1 MPVDSPNDSKPLRE
15 IKHMLNLEKESS
27 KDNSENTSSHTFT
40 PTSNVRNGFRR
51 KKGDSPFTYNLNLK
65 VKKEKK
71 QSNCT
76 NPDPWARIVGSRNT
90 AAIYMNGVATTALF
104 DTGAEIQ
111 LVSKQFCEDNEWEIQ
126 PIEKLTECSTVNGE
140 IFGYEG
146 FVEVN
151 VQIPGRD
158 FSEDHLFL
166 VTSEISHQKEIP
178 VVLGTYFIESLS
190 KYLHG
195 IDKDEFD
202 SLDYTV
208 KQAYLSW
215 VEATRIREKYGCEPP
230 LGFVKTTKTVLI
242 QAGTSREIHGLT
254 KIKHG
259 GYAVNCISEA
269 AIGQQLPKG
278 LKLIPGYSP
287 LSPGSCRVS
296 AVVENN
302 TGKDITIPA
311 RTTICQLGLANRIPK
326 LIYPGD
332 DCDNDHDPE
341 EVVDTDEG
349 LTYKQF
355 EQYKTVSDQLL
366 TESEIKSERTQPKV
380 VIEDIGPDM
389 EEDIK
394 TQNLNS
400 DNTENTS
407 IEDDGSWILNLI
419 DLSGLEDW
427 PEKLQQEAK
436 EMLKRNAKVFS
447 KDDMDMGRTNLVKH
461 HIKLTDPVPFKEA
474 YRKISPQMYDEVKT
488 HLQEMLDLGA
498 IRPSNSPWASA
509 IVLVRK
515 KDGRLRFCID
525 LRKLNNRTVK
535 DAYSLP
541 RIESILDSLGGAQIF
556 YTLDLKAG
564 YWQVEMAEECKAYTA
579 FTCGPLGFYEC
590 DTMPFGAT
598 NAPATFQRL
607 MHDCLGELNINWCIV
622 YLDDIIIFSD
632 TKEEHLKRLEAVFQK
647 LCAAGLKLK
656 PSKCFF
662 FREEIEYLG
671 YVVSGKG
678 ISTNPKK
685 IEAVAKWPTPK
696 TEYDVRSF
704 LGFVGYYRRFI
715 KNFSRITKP
724 VREVITGLENQSK
737 RTAKKTYIE
746 WTDAADTAFEHLKAM
761 CVSTPI
767 LAYPDYQ
774 LPFTLHTDS
783 STDGLGTLLYQ
794 KQDGK
799 LRVIAYASR
808 SVSKAESNYPAHKLE
823 FLALKW
829 AVCEKFHE
837 YLYGSKSF
845 EVFTDDNPLTYVLTS
860 AKLDACG
867 QRWVAKLANY
877 NFSIKYRCGVSNT
890 EADAL
895 SRIKWPEA
903 LSDNVYID
911 NGCMDTHVINAI
923 LTGAVTKSSLIES
936 VSCSTKVIPTELD
949 KETGKL
955 SSINWAKEQRLDP
968 NLGVIIRLIESGQ
981 LTKRKLQGKD
991 SSEVKSFLRNKK
1003 SLKLVKDVLYRK
1015 SYSDNST
1022 SKKTLWQLV
1031 VPKLFKERALL
1042 GCHDDVGHQGILRT
1056 LSLLRER
1063 FYWPGMQ
1070 EEATQH
1076 VLKCSRC
1083 LRRKTPPQ
1091 VAPLQ
1096 PILVTQP
1103 LELVHMDYLSL
1114 EPSKGNIEN
1123 VLVITDHFTRY
1134 ALAYPSKTQTA
1145 QATARILWDN
1155 FICHYGFPEKFISDQ
1170 GRNFES
1176 DLIKELCKIAG
1187 VKKVHTTPYHP
1198 QGNGQCERFNSTLCN
1213 MLGTLSK
1220 EEKSDWKSHLGCMT
1234 HAYNCTKHASTTYS
1248 PYYLMFDRHPRLPID
1263 VEFGLNKPNC
1273 SDNSSKSRYIQ
1284 KLRRRLNY
1292 AFQKA
1297 SKYSDQQ
1304 AGKYK
1309 HSYEKSVKGPQLHE
1323 NDLVLVKIVAHKGI
1337 HKLQDR
1343 WEPEEYVVIEQPI
1356 AGTPVYKVKPVNGDN
1371 VRTLHRN
1378 LLLPL
1383 GVKLEP
1389 DYESDDSILEEDS
1402 DEDEGGFVG
1411 NPTIGS
1417 PDKLSHNEK
1426 KEDSSKPKKHVE
1438 FESSDTNLRSDIR
1451 KTPESLLQDVDNSIL
1466 SSDKSDK
1473 VSLKAD
1479 EDSSD
1484 KLISMDVSLPSQY
1497 LLPNLDDSSSD
1508 EETEVTELC
1517 TEVEPTINDSGKEM
1531 QSINSEADSLVDTRE
1546 LLEFI
1551 DTMDVGDTSKVDKS
1565 DTQEESVHDV
1575 TRQDEIDPK
1584 SESQFSSFMSYHE
1597 GESSSLDPGT
1607 NGKELCKSPIE
1618 DSTKRHDSGVVDQR
1632 DINSHD
1638 SDMIAYESNN
1648 TSVPSID
1655 ISDYSSIDSQSKSVT
1670 DEASVNPIVDVE
1682 VEPVRRSARERKQT
1696 QFFGNPWLYRI
1707 TYNLTPRVLSD
1718 LLQHVPDIRDSLTD
1732 MN

>member
-1 MPVDSPNDSKPLRE
+1 
-15 IKHMLNLEKESS
+15 
-27 KDNSENTSSHTFT
+27 
-40 PTSNVRNGFRR
+40 
-51 KKGDSPFTYNLNLK
+51 
-65 VKKEKK
+65 
-71 QSNCT
+71 
-76 NPDPWARIVGSRNT
+76 
-90 AAIYMNGVATTALF
+90 MNGIATTALL

-111 LVSKQFCEDNEWEIQ
+111 LVSKQFCKDNEWEIQ
-126 PIEKLTECSTVNGE
+126 PIEKLTECSTVSGE

-151 VQIPGRD
+151 VQVPGRD

-166 VTSEISHQKEIP
+166 VTSELSHQKEIP
-178 VVLGTYFIESLS
+178 IVLGTYFIESLS

-230 LGFVKTTKTVLI
+230 LGFVKTTKPVLI

-259 GYAVNCISEA
+259 GYAVNCISEP

-302 TGKDITIPA
+302 TDKDITIPA
-311 RTTICQLGLANRIPK
+311 RFTICQLGLANRIPK

-341 EVVDTDEG
+341 EIVDTDEG

-355 EQYKTVSDQLL
+355 EQYKTVSNQLL
-366 TESEIKSERTQPKV
+366 TESEMKSERTQPKV

-394 TQNLNS
+394 PQNSNS
-400 DNTENTS
+400 ENTKNTS
-407 IEDDGSWILNLI
+407 IEDDGSWILDLI
-419 DLSGLEDW
+419 DLSGLENW
-427 PEKLQQEAK
+427 SEKLQHEAK

-474 YRKISPQMYDEVKT
+474 YRRIPPQMYDEVKT

-498 IRPSNSPWASA
+498 MRPSNSPWASA

-556 YTLDLKAG
+556 STLDLKAG

-607 MHDCLGELNINWCIV
+607 MHDCLGEFSMNWCIV

-671 YVVSGKG
+671 HVVSGKG

-685 IEAVAKWPTPK
+685 IEAVSKWPTPK
-696 TEYDVRSF
+696 TVYDVRSF

-724 VREVITGLENQSK
+724 IREVITGLENQSK

-746 WTDAADTAFEHLKAM
+746 WSNAADAAFEHLKTM

-783 STDGLGTLLYQ
+783 STDGLGAVLYQ

-829 AVCEKFHE
+829 AVCEKVHE

-845 EVFTDDNPLTYVLTS
+845 DVFTDNNPLTYVLTS

-877 NFSIKYRCGVSNT
+877 NFSIRYRCGVSNT

-903 LSDNVYID
+903 LSDNVDID

-923 LTGAVTKSSLIES
+923 LIGAVTKSSLIES
-936 VSCSTKVIPTELD
+936 VSCSAKVIPTELD
-949 KETGKL
+949 KDTGKL
-955 SSINWAKEQRLDP
+955 SDINWTKEQRLDP
-968 NLGVIIRLIESGQ
+968 NLGVTIRLIESGQ

-1003 SLKLVKDVLYRK
+1003 CLKLVKDVLYRK

-1031 VPKLFKERALL
+1031 VPKLFMERALL
-1042 GCHDDVGHQGILRT
+1042 GCNDDVGHQGILRT

-1145 QATARILWDN
+1145 QATTRILWDN

-1170 GRNFES
+1170 GRNES

-1213 MLGTLSK
+1213 MLGTLSE

-1248 PYYLMFDRHPRLPID
+1248 PYYLMFGRHPRLPID

-1304 AGKYK
+1304 ASKYK
-1309 HSYEKSVKGPQLHE
+1309 HSYDKSVKGPQLHE
-1323 NDLVLVKIVAHKGI
+1323 NDLILVKIVAHKGR

-1356 AGTPVYKVKPVNGDN
+1356 AGTPVYKVKP
-1371 VRTLHRN
+1371 
-1378 LLLPL
+1378 
-1383 GVKLEP
+1383 
-1389 DYESDDSILEEDS
+1389 
-1402 DEDEGGFVG
+1402 
-1411 NPTIGS
+1411 
-1417 PDKLSHNEK
+1417 
-1426 KEDSSKPKKHVE
+1426 
-1438 FESSDTNLRSDIR
+1438 
-1451 KTPESLLQDVDNSIL
+1451 
-1466 SSDKSDK
+1466 
-1473 VSLKAD
+1473 
-1479 EDSSD
+1479 
-1484 KLISMDVSLPSQY
+1484 
-1497 LLPNLDDSSSD
+1497 
-1508 EETEVTELC
+1508 
-1517 TEVEPTINDSGKEM
+1517 
-1531 QSINSEADSLVDTRE
+1531 
-1546 LLEFI
+1546 
-1551 DTMDVGDTSKVDKS
+1551 
-1565 DTQEESVHDV
+1565 
-1575 TRQDEIDPK
+1575 
-1584 SESQFSSFMSYHE
+1584 
-1597 GESSSLDPGT
+1597 
-1607 NGKELCKSPIE
+1607 CK
-1618 DSTKRHDSGVVDQR
+1618 
-1632 DINSHD
+1632 
-1638 SDMIAYESNN
+1638 
-1648 TSVPSID
+1648 
-1655 ISDYSSIDSQSKSVT
+1655 
-1670 DEASVNPIVDVE
+1670 
-1682 VEPVRRSARERKQT
+1682 
-1696 QFFGNPWLYRI
+1696 W
-1707 TYNLTPRVLSD
+1707 
-1718 LLQHVPDIRDSLTD
+1718 
-1732 MN
+1732 

>member
-1 MPVDSPNDSKPLRE
+1 M
-15 IKHMLNLEKESS
+15 
-27 KDNSENTSSHTFT
+27 
-40 PTSNVRNGFRR
+40 
-51 KKGDSPFTYNLNLK
+51 
-65 VKKEKK
+65 KKEKK

-90 AAIYMNGVATTALF
+90 AVIYMNGVATTALF
-104 DTGAEIQ
+104 DTGAENQ

-126 PIEKLTECSTVNGE
+126 PIENLTECSTVNGE

-230 LGFVKTTKTVLI
+230 LGFVKTTKPVLI

-259 GYAVNCISEA
+259 GYAVNCISEPT
-269 AIGQQLPKG
+269 IGQQLPKG

-296 AVVENN
+296 AVVKNN
-302 TGKDITIPA
+302 TGKDIIIPA

-341 EVVDTDEG
+341 EVDDTDEG

-366 TESEIKSERTQPKV
+366 TESEIKSEGTQPKV

-400 DNTENTS
+400 GNTEKTS
-407 IEDDGSWILNLI
+407 MEDDGSWILNLI

-474 YRKISPQMYDEVKT
+474 YRRIPPQMYDEVKT

-525 LRKLNNRTVK
+525 LRKPNNRTVK

-556 YTLDLKAG
+556 STLDLKAG

-607 MHDCLGELNINWCIV
+607 MHDCLGELNMNWCIV

-647 LCAAGLKLK
+647 LCAAGVKLK

-671 YVVSGKG
+671 HVLSGKG

-696 TEYDVRSF
+696 TVYDIRSF
-704 LGFVGYYRRFI
+704 LGFVGYYKRFI
-715 KNFSRITKP
+715 KNFSKITKP
-724 VREVITGLENQSK
+724 IREVITGLENQSK

-746 WTDAADTAFEHLKAM
+746 WTEAADTAFEHLKAM

-767 LAYPDYQ
+767 LVYPDYQ

-783 STDGLGTLLYQ
+783 SIDGLGAVLYQ

-799 LRVIAYASR
+799 LRAIAYASR
-808 SVSKAESNYPAHKLE
+808 LVSKAESNYPAHKLE

-845 EVFTDDNPLTYVLTS
+845 EVFTDNNPLAYVLTS

-903 LSDNVYID
+903 LSDNVDID

-936 VSCSTKVIPTELD
+936 VSCSTKVIPTELG
-949 KETGKL
+949 KETGTL
-955 SSINWAKEQRLDP
+955 SNINWAKEQRLDP
-968 NLGVIIRLIESGQ
+968 NLDVIIRMIESGQ

-991 SSEVKSFLRNKK
+991 SSEVKSFLRNKR

-1031 VPKLFKERALL
+1031 VPKLFRERALL

-1103 LELVHMDYLSL
+1103 FELVHMDYLSL

-1213 MLGTLSK
+1213 MLGTLSE

-1248 PYYLMFDRHPRLPID
+1248 PYYLMFGRHPRLPID

-1309 HSYEKSVKGPQLHE
+1309 HSYDKSVKGPQLHE
-1323 NDLVLVKIVAHKGI
+1323 HDLVLVKIVAHKGR

-1411 NPTIGS
+1411 DPTIGS
-1417 PDKLSHNEK
+1417 SDKLSHKEK
-1426 KEDSSKPKKHVE
+1426 KEDSSKPKKHVK
-1438 FESSDTNLRSDIR
+1438 FESPDTNLKSDIR
-1451 KTPESLLQDVDNSIL
+1451 LTPESLLQEVDNSTL
-1466 SSDKSDK
+1466 SNNMSDS
-1473 VSLKAD
+1473 VSLKRD

-1484 KLISMDVSLPSQY
+1484 KLIPMDVSLPSQY
-1497 LLPNLDDSSSD
+1497 LLPNLDDSSSN
-1508 EETEVTELC
+1508 EETEVTELY
-1517 TEVEPTINDSGKEM
+1517 TEVEPTIDDNCKEM
-1531 QSINSEADSLVDTRE
+1531 QSIDSEAESLVDTKE
-1546 LLEFI
+1546 FLEFI
-1551 DTMDVGDTSKVDKS
+1551 DTMDVDDTSKVNES
-1565 DTQEESVHDV
+1565 DTQEESVHDE
-1575 TRQDEIDPK
+1575 TRQDDIDPK

-1618 DSTKRHDSGVVDQR
+1618 NSTKRYDSGVVDQG

-1638 SDMIAYESNN
+1638 GDMIAYECNN

-1655 ISDYSSIDSQSKSVT
+1655 ISDHSNIDSQSKDMT
-1670 DEASVNPIVDVE
+1670 DDASVNPIVDVE
-1682 VEPVRRSARERKQT
+1682 AEPVRRSARERKPT

-1732 MN
+1732 MK

>member
-1 MPVDSPNDSKPLRE
+1 
-15 IKHMLNLEKESS
+15 MLNLEKDSS
-27 KDNSENTSSHTFT
+27 KVNSENISPHTFT

-71 QSNCT
+71 QSNFT

-90 AAIYMNGVATTALF
+90 AAIYMNGIATTALF

-111 LVSKQFCEDNEWEIQ
+111 LVSKQFCKDNEWEIQ

-166 VTSEISHQKEIP
+166 VTSELSHQKDIP

-195 IDKDEFD
+195 IDKNVFD

-230 LGFVKTTKTVLI
+230 LGFVKTTKPVLI

-259 GYAVNCISEA
+259 GYAVNCISEP
-269 AIGQQLPKG
+269 AIGQQLPNG
-278 LKLIPGYSP
+278 LTLIPGYSP

-296 AVVENN
+296 AVVENS

-332 DCDNDHDPE
+332 DCDNDQDPE
-341 EVVDTDEG
+341 EVDDTDEG

-366 TESEIKSERTQPKV
+366 SESEIKPERTQPKV

-394 TQNLNS
+394 PQNLNAE
-400 DNTENTS
+400 NTETTS
-407 IEDDGSWILNLI
+407 IEDDGSWILDLI
-419 DLSGLEDW
+419 DLSGLENW
-427 PEKLQQEAK
+427 PEKLQHEAK

-447 KDDMDMGRTNLVKH
+447 KDDIDMGRTNLVKH

-474 YRKISPQMYDEVKT
+474 YRRIPPQMYDEVKS
-488 HLQEMLDLGA
+488 HLQEMLDLGV

-509 IVLVRK
+509 IVLVRN

-525 LRKLNNRTVK
+525 LRKLNNRMVK

-556 YTLDLKAG
+556 STLDLKAG

-607 MHDCLGELNINWCIV
+607 MHDCLGELNMNWCIV

-671 YVVSGKG
+671 HVVSGKG

-685 IEAVAKWPTPK
+685 IEAVSKWPTPK
-696 TEYDVRSF
+696 TVYDVRSF

-724 VREVITGLENQSK
+724 IREVITGLENQSK
-737 RTAKKTYIE
+737 RAAKKTYIE
-746 WTDAADTAFEHLKAM
+746 WTDAANAAFEHLKTM

-783 STDGLGTLLYQ
+783 STDGLGAVLYQ

-799 LRVIAYASR
+799 MRVIAYASR

-837 YLYGSKSF
+837 YLYVSKSF
-845 EVFTDDNPLTYVLTS
+845 EVFTDNNPLTYVLTS

-877 NFSIKYRCGVSNT
+877 NFSIRYRCGVSNT

-903 LSDNVYID
+903 LSDNVD
-911 NGCMDTHVINAI
+911 VENGCMDTHVINAI

-936 VSCSTKVIPTELD
+936 VSCSAKVIPTELD
-949 KETGKL
+949 KDTGNL
-955 SSINWAKEQRLDP
+955 SDINWTKEQRLDP

-981 LTKRKLQGKD
+981 LNKRRLQGKD
-991 SSEVKSFLRNKK
+991 SSEVKSFLRNRKC
-1003 SLKLVKDVLYRK
+1003 LKLVKDVLYRK

-1031 VPKLFKERALL
+1031 VPKSFRERALL

-1083 LRRKTPPQ
+1083 LRRKHPPQ

-1096 PILVTQP
+1096 QILVTQP

-1187 VKKVHTTPYHP
+1187 VKKIHTTPYHP

-1213 MLGTLSK
+1213 MLGTLSE

-1248 PYYLMFDRHPRLPID
+1248 PYYLMFGRHQRLPID

-1304 AGKYK
+1304 ANKYK
-1309 HSYEKSVKGPQLHE
+1309 HSYDKSVKGPQLHE
-1323 NDLVLVKIVAHKGI
+1323 NDLVLVKIVAHKGR

-1402 DEDEGGFVG
+1402 DEDEEGFVG
-1411 NPTIGS
+1411 NPTVRS
-1417 PDKLSHNEK
+1417 SNKLSHGEK
-1426 KEDSSKPKKHVE
+1426 KEDSGKPKKH
-1438 FESSDTNLRSDIR
+1438 I
-1451 KTPESLLQDVDNSIL
+1451 
-1466 SSDKSDK
+1466 
-1473 VSLKAD
+1473 
-1479 EDSSD
+1479 
-1484 KLISMDVSLPSQY
+1484 
-1497 LLPNLDDSSSD
+1497 
-1508 EETEVTELC
+1508 
-1517 TEVEPTINDSGKEM
+1517 
-1531 QSINSEADSLVDTRE
+1531 
-1546 LLEFI
+1546 
-1551 DTMDVGDTSKVDKS
+1551 
-1565 DTQEESVHDV
+1565 
-1575 TRQDEIDPK
+1575 
-1584 SESQFSSFMSYHE
+1584 
-1597 GESSSLDPGT
+1597 
-1607 NGKELCKSPIE
+1607 
-1618 DSTKRHDSGVVDQR
+1618 
-1632 DINSHD
+1632 
-1638 SDMIAYESNN
+1638 
-1648 TSVPSID
+1648 
-1655 ISDYSSIDSQSKSVT
+1655 
-1670 DEASVNPIVDVE
+1670 
-1682 VEPVRRSARERKQT
+1682 
-1696 QFFGNPWLYRI
+1696 
-1707 TYNLTPRVLSD
+1707 
-1718 LLQHVPDIRDSLTD
+1718 
-1732 MN
+1732 

>member
-1 MPVDSPNDSKPLRE
+1 
-15 IKHMLNLEKESS
+15 MLNLEKESS
-27 KDNSENTSSHTFT
+27 KANSENNSSHTFT

-71 QSNCT
+71 QSNFT
-76 NPDPWARIVGSRNT
+76 NPDSWARIVGSRNT
-90 AAIYMNGVATTALF
+90 AAIYMNGIATTALF

-126 PIEKLTECSTVNGE
+126 PIENLTECSTVNGE

-166 VTSEISHQKEIP
+166 VTSELSHQKEIP

-190 KYLHG
+190 RYLHG
-195 IDKDEFD
+195 IDKNEFD

-230 LGFVKTTKTVLI
+230 LGFVKTTKPVLI

-259 GYAVNCISEA
+259 GYAVNCISEP
-269 AIGQQLPKG
+269 AIGRQLPNG

-296 AVVENN
+296 AVVENS

-326 LIYPGD
+326 LIFPGD
-332 DCDNDHDPE
+332 DCDNDQDPE
-341 EVVDTDEG
+341 EIVDTDEG
-349 LTYKQF
+349 LTYQQF

-366 TESEIKSERTQPKV
+366 TESETKSEKTQPKV
-380 VIEDIGPDM
+380 VIQDIGPDM

-394 TQNLNS
+394 PQNS
-400 DNTENTS
+400 KSENTENTS

-419 DLSGLEDW
+419 DLSGLENW
-427 PEKLQQEAK
+427 PEKLQHEAK

-447 KDDMDMGRTNLVKH
+447 KDDMDMGRNNLVKH
-461 HIKLTDPVPFKEA
+461 HVKLTDPVPFKEA
-474 YRKISPQMYDEVKT
+474 YRRIPPQMYDEVKT
-488 HLQEMLDLGA
+488 LLQEMLDLGA

-525 LRKLNNRTVK
+525 LRKLNNRMVK

-556 YTLDLKAG
+556 STLDLKAG

-607 MHDCLGELNINWCIV
+607 MHDCLGELNMNWCIV

-662 FREEIEYLG
+662 YREEIEYLG
-671 YVVSGKG
+671 HVVSGKG

-685 IEAVAKWPTPK
+685 IEAVSKWPTPK
-696 TEYDVRSF
+696 TVYDVRSV

-724 VREVITGLENQSK
+724 FREVITGLENQSK
-737 RTAKKTYIE
+737 RSAKKTYIE
-746 WTDAADTAFEHLKAM
+746 WSDAADVAFEHLKAM

-783 STDGLGTLLYQ
+783 STDGLGAVLYQ

-845 EVFTDDNPLTYVLTS
+845 EVFTDNNPLTYVLTS
-860 AKLDACG
+860 AKLDACD

-903 LSDNVYID
+903 LSDNVDIE

-936 VSCSTKVIPTELD
+936 VSCSAKVIPTELD
-949 KETGKL
+949 RDTGKL
-955 SSINWAKEQRLDP
+955 SDINWIKEQRLDP

-1015 SYSDNST
+1015 SFSDNST

-1031 VPKLFKERALL
+1031 VPKLFRERALL
-1042 GCHDDVGHQGILRT
+1042 GCHDDVGHQGILGT

-1063 FYWPGMQ
+1063 FYWPGKQ

-1213 MLGTLSK
+1213 MLGTLSE

-1248 PYYLMFDRHPRLPID
+1248 PYYLMFGRHPRLPID

-1304 AGKYK
+1304 ASKYK
-1309 HSYEKSVKGPQLHE
+1309 HSYDKSVKGPQLHE
-1323 NDLVLVKIVAHKGI
+1323 NDLVVVKIVAHKGR

-1343 WEPEEYVVIEQPI
+1343 WEPEEHVVIEQPI

-1389 DYESDDSILEEDS
+1389 DCESDYSILEEDS

-1411 NPTIGS
+1411 NPTVRS
-1417 PDKLSHNEK
+1417 SDKLSHDEK
-1426 KEDSSKPKKHVE
+1426 KKVSGKPKKHVK
-1438 FESSDTNLRSDIR
+1438 FESSDTNLKSDIAQ
-1451 KTPESLLQDVDNSIL
+1451 TPELFSQDVDNSTL
-1466 SSDKSDK
+1466 SSDKSDN
-1473 VSLKAD
+1473 VSLKVD
-1479 EDSSD
+1479 DDSSD
-1484 KLISMDVSLPSQY
+1484 KLIPMDVSLPSQY

-1508 EETEVTELC
+1508 EETKVTELC
-1517 TEVEPTINDSGKEM
+1517 TEIEPTTHDNGKEM
-1531 QSINSEADSLVDTRE
+1531 QSINSEAESLVDTKE
-1546 LLEFI
+1546 FLEFV
-1551 DTMDVGDTSKVDKS
+1551 DTMDVEDASKVDES
-1565 DTQEESVHDV
+1565 DTHGESVHDV
-1575 TRQDEIDPK
+1575 TRQDVIDPR

-1607 NGKELCKSPIE
+1607 NGKELCKSPLE
-1618 DSTKRHDSGVVDQR
+1618 DSTKRHDSGVVDQG
-1632 DINSHD
+1632 DINPHD
-1638 SDMIAYESNN
+1638 SDLIAYESND

-1655 ISDYSSIDSQSKSVT
+1655 ISDHSIIQSQSQNMT
-1670 DEASVNPIVDVE
+1670 DEASVNPIMDVE

-1707 TYNLTPRVLSD
+1707 TCNLTPRVLSD
-1718 LLQHVPDIRDSLTD
+1718 LLQHVPDISDSLTD
-1732 MN
+1732 KV